1 MVQSRTLLRELSDN
15 KNFIDF
21 NVSALSFDSRE
32 VDYGNIFF
40 ALKGNK
46 QDGRDFISEAKSR
59 GAKLILCEENIQDTS
74 VIQVDNLR
82 DYMGKVASRFY
93 GDPSRKLKTFCVTG
107 TNGKTSCVES
117 LAKLAYNLGSNCG
130 YLSTIGVSLDGINVI
145 RDSELTTPDSIYLQK
160 TLAEILDNGS
170 KFVALEA
177 SSHGLAQ
184 KRLSGTVVNTAILT
198 SFSHD
203 HLDYHLNIEDYKNSK
218 LSLFR
223 DLNPETS
230 IIQIDNDC
238 GSQIY
243 SELSKADKS
252 VYSVSSKNKA
262 DFRYSYTRNNEN
274 KLDTELISIF
284 GNYFFTLNTLSSVL
298 ASNIICSLAA
308 LILNGLDIKNLI
320 ENVKNLKLP
329 NGRMELIKL
338 NKNNYCCID
347 YAHTPEALEWALKE
361 LRESFEGK
369 LWCVFGCGGDRD
381 KLKRPLMGA
390 IAEEYSDV
398 IVLTNDNPR
407 SEQENLIFK
416 EILSGVKDPAKVVTL
431 ANREEAILYSLH
443 SADNENSR
451 NIVLVAGKGHEAY
464 QEIKNRKLVFDDK
477 EVIYKYL
484 MDSNAE

>member
-32 VDYGNIFF
+32 IDYGNVFF

-46 QDGRDFISEAKSR
+46 KDGRDFISEAKSR
-59 GAKLILCEENIQDTS
+59 GAKLILSEENIQDIS

-284 GNYFFTLNTLSSVL
+284 GNYFFTLNTLSGVL

>member
-1 MVQSRTLLRELSDN
+1 LVQSRTLLRELSDN

-32 VDYGNIFF
+32 IDYGNVFF

-46 QDGRDFISEAKSR
+46 KDGRDFISEAKSR
-59 GAKLILCEENIQDTS
+59 GAKLILSEENIQDIS

-284 GNYFFTLNTLSSVL
+284 GNYFFTLNTLSGVL

-361 LRESFEGK
+361 LRESFDGK

-398 IVLTNDNPR
+398 TVLTNDNPR

-464 QEIKNRKLVFDDK
+464 QEIKNRKLIFDDK

-484 MDSNAE
+484 IDSNAE

>member
-1 MVQSRTLLRELSDN
+1 MEQLL
-15 KNFIDF
+15 
-21 NVSALSFDSRE
+21 
-32 VDYGNIFF
+32 
-40 ALKGNK
+40 
-46 QDGRDFISEAKSR
+46 
-59 GAKLILCEENIQDTS
+59 
-74 VIQVDNLR
+74 
-82 DYMGKVASRFY
+82 
-93 GDPSRKLKTFCVTG
+93 
-107 TNGKTSCVES
+107 
-117 LAKLAYNLGSNCG
+117 
-130 YLSTIGVSLDGINVI
+130 
-145 RDSELTTPDSIYLQK
+145 
-160 TLAEILDNGS
+160 
-170 KFVALEA
+170 
-177 SSHGLAQ
+177 
-184 KRLSGTVVNTAILT
+184 ILT

-284 GNYFFTLNTLSSVL
+284 GNYFFTLNTLSGVL

-398 IVLTNDNPR
+398 TVLTNDNPR

>member
-1 MVQSRTLLRELSDN
+1 M
-15 KNFIDF
+15 
-21 NVSALSFDSRE
+21 SFDSRE
-32 VDYGNIFF
+32 IDYGNIFF

-284 GNYFFTLNTLSSVL
+284 GNYFFTLNTLSGVL

>member
-1 MVQSRTLLRELSDN
+1 LVQSRTLLRELSDN

-32 VDYGNIFF
+32 IDYGNIFF

-284 GNYFFTLNTLSSVL
+284 GNYFFTLNTLSGVL

-443 SADNENSR
+443 SADKENSR

>member
-1 MVQSRTLLRELSDN
+1 LVQSRTLLRELSDN

-32 VDYGNIFF
+32 IDYGNVFF

-46 QDGRDFISEAKSR
+46 KDGRDFISEAKSR
-59 GAKLILCEENIQDTS
+59 GAKLILSEENIQDIS

-443 SADNENSR
+443 SADKENSR

>member
-1 MVQSRTLLRELSDN
+1 LRELSDN

-32 VDYGNIFF
+32 IDYGNVFF

-46 QDGRDFISEAKSR
+46 KDGRDFISEAKSR
-59 GAKLILCEENIQDTS
+59 GAKLILSEENIQDIS

-284 GNYFFTLNTLSSVL
+284 GNYFFTLNTLSGVL

>member
-32 VDYGNIFF
+32 IDYGNIFF

-284 GNYFFTLNTLSSVL
+284 GNYFFTLNTLSGVL

>member
-32 VDYGNIFF
+32 IDYGNIFF

-443 SADNENSR
+443 SADKENSR

>member
-274 KLDTELISIF
+274 KLDIELISIF
-284 GNYFFTLNTLSSVL
+284 GNYFFTLNTLSGVL

-443 SADNENSR
+443 SADKENSR